1 MPEKGDVTAEK
12 VKGWAD
18 DLRAKLKTNYTL
30 SPVAY
35 LQVTYLRNMLRQTF
49 ITSRGWTKTRV
60 HFDGP
65 QLARGVLRT
74 SRSYN
79 GPFPPYS
86 DHSERYRIGRR
97 PAAIISQ
104 PYAVTDDKIREMRDW
119 AAYHGLIFSTPDFP
133 SWWYPEETTL
143 CVFERRQD
151 G

>member
-1 MPEKGDVTAEK
+1 MTPEKGDVTAEQ
-12 VKGWAD
+12 VKAWAD
-18 DLRAKLKTNYTL
+18 DLRAKLKTNYAFT
-30 SPVAY
+30 SAAY

-60 HFDGP
+60 YFDGP
-65 QLARGVLRT
+65 QLARGVLRN

-79 GPFPPYS
+79 GPYPPYS

-97 PAAIISQ
+97 PVAIIEQ
-104 PYAVTDDKIREMRDW
+104 PYAVTEDKIREMRDW

-143 CVFERRQD
+143 CVFERR
-151 G
+151 